1 MRGAEKDLYAVLF
14 LFLTA
19 ALAAPDVFLI
29 SVDTLRADRLAA
41 YGNTQGTTPALD
53 AFSKEARVFG
63 DCLCEIPLTGPSF
76 CSMMTSRYP
85 RMLGVVQNGQPLAD
99 GLPTIAM
106 MFQNAGYQTWCIQSN
121 WPLRSYL
128 CGLNRGFDRYDDGFE
143 QERPGMP
150 TGERYADEVTKL
162 ALEALQQRDPKRPLF
177 LWVHYTDPHAPYRF
191 HIDFNPGGRK
201 LLGLDRAAQTRV
213 KYDSEVAFADHHIGL
228 LLSAIPK
235 DNTVVL
241 FVADHGESL
250 FDHGYLGHGRRI
262 NQASMHV
269 PLIIRGPAV
278 APGRIAGPARGIDV
292 GPTLLALAGLPPAP
306 GMIGLNLLDPLPEE
320 RTRVIETYGNKRPD
334 YPRQTEYRSQ
344 NMAANASLLWQGVVS
359 GEWKLVLS
367 ADINPRPQLFNL
379 HDDPTEKSDLAAG
392 EPARVR
398 NLTAVIKKWNTEIVR
413 GSPGKSN
420 LSEEDMQVLRA
431 LGYLQ

>member
-1 MRGAEKDLYAVLF
+1 MFF
-14 LFLTA
+14 LLMA
-19 ALAAPDVFLI
+19 AGLAAPDVFLI

-41 YGNTQGTTPALD
+41 YGSTQGATPALD
-53 AFSKEARVFG
+53 AFSKEARVFE
-63 DCLCEIPLTGPSF
+63 DCVCEIPLTGPSF
-76 CSMMTSRYP
+76 CAMMTSQYP
-85 RMLGVVQNGQPLAD
+85 RMLGVVQNGTPLAD
-99 GLPTIAM
+99 GVPTVAM
-106 MFQNAGYQTWCIQSN
+106 TFRNAGYQTCCIQSN

-150 TGERYADEVTKL
+150 TGERYADEVTQL

-191 HIDFNPGGRK
+191 HLDFNPGGRK
-201 LLGLDRAAQTRV
+201 LLGLDRTAQTRV
-213 KYDSEVAFADHHIGL
+213 KYDSEVAFADHHLGL
-228 LLSAIPK
+228 FLSAIPK
-235 DNTVVL
+235 DNTFVV

-269 PLIIRGPAV
+269 PLMIRGPAL

-306 GMIGLNLLDPLPEE
+306 GMLGLNLLDPLPEE
-320 RTRVIETYGNKRPD
+320 RTRVIETYGGKRPEN
-334 YPRQTEYRSQ
+334 RRHGEYRSQ

-398 NLTAVIKKWNTEIVR
+398 NLTAVIKKWNSEIVR